1 MLVILI
7 LCTIVGCKG
16 DAKEGSAAQRSAEA
30 GSTRF
35 NGTAAYN
42 YAKAQVDFG
51 PRVPGTPA
59 AKQDETLVFALA
71 SVGERDITTPRPE
84 QTSQGV
90 ESSGQ
95 GTYELAYDDRI
106 GFRAPLH
113 DHPEA

>member
-1 MLVILI
+1 VLLLRREEAVRVLI
-7 LCTIVGCKG
+7 ETRWFTI
-16 DAKEGSAAQRSAEA
+16 
-30 GSTRF
+30 
-35 NGTAAYN
+35 
-42 YAKAQVDFG
+42 
-51 PRVPGTPA
+51 
-59 AKQDETLVFALA
+59 
-71 SVGERDITTPRPE
+71 DITTPRPE